1 MNKQMFMKTM
11 SRELEPLKQAAK
23 QEILADFEEHF
34 ENGKTSGKTEEQ
46 VAEELG
52 NPREL
57 AAQYVAE
64 AAEDE
69 KRSVQAGKVGRSI
82 LAAFGLLLLDLMI
95 IIPIVAS
102 LFAVLLSLWT
112 IPLAV
117 GFSAGALIFL
127 PLFGFGLFV
136 PYWLTLIIAIAL
148 LAFAVASFIG
158 MIYLSKYFI
167 KFVVKFAKAHYNI
180 IVGG

>member
-1 MNKQMFMKTM
+1 MDKQMFIKTM
-11 SRELEPLKQAAK
+11 NRELEPLKQAAR

-34 ENGKTSGKTEEQ
+34 ENGKSSGKTEQQ

-64 AAEDE
+64 AASDE
-69 KRSVQAGKVGRSI
+69 KRGIQAGKVGRSI
-82 LAAFGLLLLDLMI
+82 MAAFGLLLLDVMI

-102 LFAVLLSLWT
+102 LFAVVLSLWT

-127 PLFGFGLFV
+127 PLFGMPLV
-136 PYWLTLIIAIAL
+136 VSYWLILVISIAL

-167 KFVVKFAKAHYNI
+167 KAVVKLAKAHYSV